1 MCSFQESIEM
11 GPAEIAEFGL
21 MYGRTLFRYR
31 QDIQNGKRNWCL
43 HTHRAIVKEDVAEG
57 AVYGHDER

>member
-1 MCSFQESIEM
+1 MVVLCSVIDRTSRTEK
-11 GPAEIAEFGL
+11 EIGV
-21 MYGRTLFRYR
+21 Y
-31 QDIQNGKRNWCL
+31 IV